1 MIQSPELPP
10 GGHQPLMAL
19 GFTALEAE
27 IYAGLLE
34 ESPVTGYRIAQTLG
48 KPAPNVYKAIESLEA
63 KGAVMVDEGRSR
75 LCRPVPPEE
84 LLNHLERRFRDT
96 RKSAEELLSRIREP
110 KRDDR
115 VYTLRSRDQVLER
128 ARTMLGC
135 AREVAIVDGFPAM
148 LEALRPDLE
157 EAAARGV
164 NVGVIA
170 YREIELAGVETIE
183 KPHGDATLERW
194 PGQWLNV
201 IADGTEHLVAL
212 LDPDGDRVRQAIW
225 SGSVYLSWVVHSSV
239 AAELIL
245 AEIERMFEAKASLKE
260 IRARYEELLVFK
272 ALQARGYRVLRREIE
287 EP

>member
-1 MIQSPELPP
+1 MIQATERP
-10 GGHQPLMAL
+10 GGSHQPLVSL

-34 ESPVTGYRIAQTLG
+34 ESPVTGYRIAQTLQ

-84 LLNHLERRFRDT
+84 LLNHLERRFRET
-96 RKSAEELLSRIREP
+96 RKSAEELLSRLRGP

-115 VYTLRSRDQVLER
+115 VYTLRSRDQILER
-128 ARTMLGC
+128 ARTMLSC
-135 AREVAIVDGFPAM
+135 ASEVVIVDGFPAM
-148 LEALRPDLE
+148 LECLRPDLE
-157 EAAARGV
+157 DAAARGV
-164 NVGVIA
+164 RVGVIA
-170 YREIELAGVETIE
+170 YQPIELVGVETIE

-201 IADGTEHLVAL
+201 ISDGSEHLVGL
-212 LDPDGDRVRQAIW
+212 LDQDGLRVRQAIW

-239 AAELIL
+239 AAEFIL
-245 AEIERMFEAKASLKE
+245 SEIERLFARDAALKT
-260 IRARYEELLVFK
+260 IRARYEELVAFK
-272 ALQARGYRVLRREIE
+272 ALEARGYRMLRREIE
-287 EP
+287 ES

>member
-1 MIQSPELPP
+1 MIQNPEALA

-48 KPAPNVYKAIESLEA
+48 KPAPNVYKAIESLEG

-96 RKSAEELLSRIREP
+96 RKNAEELLSRIHEP

-128 ARTMLGC
+128 ARTMLSC
-135 AREVAIVDGFPAM
+135 ARDVAIVDGFPAM
-148 LEALRPDLE
+148 LEVLRPDLE
-157 EAAARGV
+157 GAAARGV
-164 NVGVIA
+164 KVGVIA
-170 YREIELAGVETIE
+170 YREIPLAGVETIE
-183 KPHGDATLERW
+183 KPQGDATLERW

-201 IADGTEHLVAL
+201 IVDGSEHLVSL
-212 LDPDGDRVRQAIW
+212 LDHEGERVRQAIW

-245 AEIERMFEAKASLKE
+245 AEIERMFGAGASLEE
-260 IRARYEELLVFK
+260 IRARHDELLAFK
-272 ALQARGYRVLRREIE
+272 ALEARGYRVLRREIQ